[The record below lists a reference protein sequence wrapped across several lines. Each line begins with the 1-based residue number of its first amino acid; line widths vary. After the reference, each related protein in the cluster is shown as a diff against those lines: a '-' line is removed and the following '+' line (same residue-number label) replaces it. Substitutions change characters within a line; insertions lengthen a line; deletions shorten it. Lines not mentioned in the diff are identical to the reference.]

1 MNVATCSFSTW
12 NLSQCVIKGLKQPG
26 NCNLVYY
33 SASYPLVWS
42 SSEGWGPEQV
52 CRNRGANFHFSSRQW
67 KAKSTWF
74 LYPWVIC
81 ELFLTEPGFWKFGL
95 NNLEFEPPEEVR
107 KYPRLTPSKV
117 LLLQSLSL
125 LSFFCLFFCFRGQP
139 APPLWQVGEIDVWL
153 LLCLLLCKTIWCL

>member
-42 SSEGWGPEQV
+42 SSEGKCAEIEVQICTFQAGSGKQ
-52 CRNRGANFHFSSRQW
+52 NLRGFYIREWSVSCSPQN
-67 KAKSTWF
+67 
-74 LYPWVIC
+74 L
-81 ELFLTEPGFWKFGL
+81 GFENLGWIIL
-95 NNLEFEPPEEVR
+95 N
-107 KYPRLTPSKV
+107 
-117 LLLQSLSL
+117 LSL
-125 LSFFCLFFCFRGQP
+125 LRRWESTLDWLPAKSFFSRVCPYLVLFCFCFRGQP

-153 LLCLLLCKTIWCL
+153 LLYLLLCKTIWCL